1 MLCEYTQQHHLP
13 ATVINSW
20 RVTGSITSFTGPCD
34 IFSGIEWIWCR
45 KEALIDY
52 MFSKMIED
60 LDGKQRL
67 GAFNLKQT
75 RNILQ
80 VFWGEI
86 ITDIGGKMVS
96 RTRVVE

>member
-1 MLCEYTQQHHLP
+1 
-13 ATVINSW
+13 
-20 RVTGSITSFTGPCD
+20 
-34 IFSGIEWIWCR
+34 
-45 KEALIDY
+45 